1 MYTVEFE
8 ADATIVTTMDVTGQ
22 FTDVEVILG
31 DDNNVY
37 IRQFDEESG
46 MYEMVIMEYTQFIQ
60 IFAAMK
66 SPEGVYKLEPQSND
80 SN

>member
-1 MYTVEFE
+1 MFTVEFE
-8 ADATIVTTMDVTGQ
+8 ADAAIVTSMDVTGQ
-22 FTDVEVILG
+22 FSDVEVIIG
-31 DDNNVY
+31 DDSNVY

-46 MYEMVIMEYTQFIQ
+46 TYEMVIMEYTQFIQ